1 MLNVEIVYITPA
13 VAAAAAPAAAANSS
27 VDSPAAE
34 APPGGVADSPGI
46 VLIKG
51 PDGIVVTLQLAA
63 GVVAGEEMRR
73 FDKISLADEQGNSTV
88 LEKGCQYTLRR
99 QGSCAAAAAGDTTRA
114 ACRH

>member
-1 MLNVEIVYITPA
+1 MYITPA

-88 LEKGCQYTLRR
+88 LETGCQYTTSRIND
-99 QGSCAAAAAGDTTRA
+99 A
-114 ACRH
+114 